1 MPGLSGRLT
10 TFNQKNYHGEL
21 LAITPTETPFLTA
34 IGGLSKGGGD
44 TTSREFE
51 WQYYDL
57 RDADPARQRLEG
69 ADTPT
74 AEARQR
80 ANITNVVE
88 IHHEAIDVS
97 YTAQAAREQYA
108 GANMGGTPNP
118 VTDELSW
125 QRAREIE
132 QKARDIEVTLLRGVY
147 AKPSD
152 NATPRKTR
160 GIIEAARNP
169 AGDAGGH
176 PTNIAAAGKAFTV
189 AASTDAV
196 TSNAHGYADG
206 DGVFLTGTLTGAAG
220 LALDTVYYVR
230 DSTTNTFKLAAT
242 YGGAAI
248 DVTADGS
255 GTVQKLTALDEA
267 SIVGAL
273 QQTWEDGGIRVQ
285 DTAAIMVNGW
295 NKRRLSKVFVTDKN
309 YQEQTRTVGGV
320 RVQTIMT
327 DFGELNVMLNRHVPA
342 HKAVICSLEQCEPIF
357 LRIPKK
363 GVFFVEELAKVG
375 ASDKEQ
381 LYGEIGLKYG
391 NPYAHHVIT
400 GTTVR

>member
-57 RDADPARQRLEG
+57 RDPDVARQRLEG
-69 ADTPT
+69 ADAPT

-108 GANMGGTPNP
+108 GANIGGTPNP

-152 NATPRKTR
+152 NVTPRKTR

-176 PTNIAAAGKAFTV
+176 PTSIAAAGQAFTS
-189 AASTDAV
+189 AASTDLLTA
-196 TSNAHGYADG
+196 NAHGYADG
-206 DGVFLTGTLTGAAG
+206 DQVILSGLTASGPLAA
-220 LALDTVYYVR
+220 DTVYYVR
-230 DSTTNTFKLAAT
+230 NSSTNTFKLAAML
-242 YGGAAI
+242 GGAAI
-248 DVTADGS
+248 DIAADGS
-255 GTVQKLTALDEA
+255 GTVAKLTALDEA
-267 SIVGAL
+267 AIVGAL
-273 QQTWEDGGIRVQ
+273 QTTWEDGGIRQQ
-285 DTAAIMVNGW
+285 DTATIMVNAW
-295 NKRRLSKVFVTDKN
+295 NKRRLSKVFVTDKG
-309 YQEQTRTVGGV
+309 YQEQSREVGGV

-327 DFGELNVMLNRHVPA
+327 DFGELNVMLNRHLPA

-363 GVFFVEELAKVG
+363 GVFFVEELAKTG
-375 ASDKEQ
+375 SSDKEQ